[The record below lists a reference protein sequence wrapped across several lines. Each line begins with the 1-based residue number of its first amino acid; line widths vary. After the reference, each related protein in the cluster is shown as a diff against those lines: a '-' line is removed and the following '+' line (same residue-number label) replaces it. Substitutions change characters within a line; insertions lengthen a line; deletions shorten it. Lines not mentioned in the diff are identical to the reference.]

1 MTDKPK
7 VSIIIPVYN
16 VSKYLEEC
24 LDSVINQTLKDI
36 EIILINDKSPDPLD
50 DKICKRYAKK
60 DNRIIYVQHRKNK
73 GLGGVRN
80 TGIKMANGEY
90 QWHIDSDDLIDTQA
104 CEFLYNTAKE
114 KSTEIL
120 TFSGCNFYVKKG
132 KTYYDSYF
140 SRNKNLCNK
149 VISGKDFL
157 VMARKENVFHCA
169 IWLNFFKSDFL
180 KNFSK
185 HYQFVENKLFQDT
198 DYTPILYTKTNKV
211 LCIHYTPYFRRVH
224 NESTTY
230 SEITPAKVS
239 EKFEVSERLLDYIEK
254 EELPTDHPLTAF
266 LITDFEFFKKRYKD
280 QIENGGNNL
289 KRKIKEI
296 DSRIQLIDLPQN
308 ISIVKQ
314 ENFPDYEYIADL
326 TIMIKTFLRPDM
338 LKRILNSIGNYQ
350 EKNKVIFKSIIIGDD
365 STSEILKEDQEIIKQ
380 CKSNYPHL
388 SITYK
393 KYEFNI
399 GCAEGRNRM
408 IKKIETTYF
417 LYCDDDY
424 IFDPDCNINKALSLI
439 KKEKLDILGGWV
451 NNIQSNNI
459 NNPYTLN
466 GKFQKFGSKIVC
478 NIKTDD
484 FPDLEYYDYLIN
496 FYIGRTS
503 KIREVLWD
511 PELKT
516 EEHLDFFWRA
526 YKKDLKM
533 AFTKELFI
541 THHHVSNSK
550 YEKFRSIKHD
560 GEKYLYLRV
569 QKSGAEELITNYFS
583 AKNIKTWIINSTKKE
598 NKIIQHI
605 LKKPLFNQLVP
616 IKRISPPNE
625 HNFFGYFDLEAQ
637 KQNEY
642 LSLSVPYIH
651 KFPEKNDIAKIRI
664 IKNGKA
670 YDVDETK
677 AWNFQQGCFL
687 QYRPGYNNEIVYNI
701 FDEDSKKYKA
711 VIYNTKTKKK
721 KIISHP
727 IANISSDG
735 NTALSVN
742 FSRLYDY
749 RPGYGY
755 SNIPDPYYFEKHPKK
770 DGVFKI
776 DLNKNTSKL
785 IISYDELSKILTKG
799 SKLEDEKILIN
810 HINFSPDGKKIVM
823 LVRWFS
829 DQAPWPT
836 MTVVADSTGKN
847 IRKVFGFTSHYN
859 WKDNKTLM
867 ISGSEGIE
875 KNNSNKI
882 TVYELDIN
890 TCVYK
895 KIDENFFIGD
905 GHCSYSPNKRYILYD
920 SYPSVQF
927 PYRKLHIYD
936 LINKKGKTLA
946 YFYSDPLLYNKIG
959 DCRCDLHPRWSSD
972 GKFITLDSMHEG
984 YRAIYEIKVDDA
996 INTINKD
1003 FSVLTE
1009 NEIKS
1014 LINPPKL
1021 TQHPK
1026 ISNNKWVKFGS
1037 YSKKRKIWELG
1048 KMTTKEL
1055 HLYSFLKYPAK
1066 LVKNSYK
1073 LLNKLTHEKIQK
1085 KNKQN

>member
-1 MTDKPK
+1 MSEKPK

-50 DKICKRYAKK
+50 DKICKKYTKK
-60 DNRIIYVQHRKNK
+60 DSRITYIQHKKNK

-80 TGIKMANGEY
+80 TGIKIAKGEY
-90 QWHIDSDDLIDTQA
+90 QWHIDSDDFIDTQA
-104 CEFLYNTAKE
+104 CELLYNTAKE

-120 TFSGCNFYVKKG
+120 TFSACNFYVKKG

-140 SRNKNLCNK
+140 SRNKILCNK
-149 VISGKDFL
+149 IMSGKEFFTI
-157 VMARKENVFHCA
+157 ARRQKTFYCA
-169 IWLNFFKSDFL
+169 TWLNFVKSDFL
-180 KNFSK
+180 KKFSN
-185 HYQFVENKLFQDT
+185 HYKFTENVPHQDT
-198 DYTPILYTKTNKV
+198 DYTPIIYMKTNKV

-224 NESTTY
+224 NESITY
-230 SEITPAKVS
+230 SEITPSKVS
-239 EKFEVSERLLDYIEK
+239 EKFKVSERLLDYIEK
-254 EELPTDHPLTAF
+254 EELPVDHPLTDF
-266 LITDFEFFKKRYKD
+266 LITDFEFFKKRYKE
-280 QIENGGNNL
+280 QIENGGDNL
-289 KRKIKEI
+289 KKQIKQI
-296 DSRIQLIDLPQN
+296 DSRIQLIDLPAN

-338 LKRILNSIGNYQ
+338 LERIINSIGNYQ
-350 EKNKVIFKSIIIGDD
+350 EKNKVIFKSIIVGDD
-365 STSEILKEDQEIIKQ
+365 SPPKILKEDQEIIKQ
-380 CKSNYPHL
+380 CKLNYPHL
-388 SITYK
+388 SIIYK

-408 IKKIETTYF
+408 IKKIETPYF

-424 IFDPDCNINKALSLI
+424 IFDPNCNINKALSLI
-439 KKEKLDILGGWV
+439 KKQQLDILGGWV
-451 NNIQSNNI
+451 NNKQSNNI

-466 GKFQKFGSKIVC
+466 GKFQKFGNRTVC
-478 NIKTDD
+478 NIKTDG

-496 FYIGRTS
+496 FYIGKTS

-516 EEHLDFFWRA
+516 EEHSDFFWRA
-526 YKKDLKM
+526 YKKGLKT

-541 THHHVSNSK
+541 THHHVSNPK

-560 GEKYLYLRV
+560 GEKYLYLRT
-569 QKSGAEELITNYFS
+569 QKSGGQEWIANYFS
-583 AKNIKTWIINSTKKE
+583 IKNIQTWIINSTKKE
-598 NKIIQHI
+598 NKIIRNT

-616 IKRISPPNE
+616 IRRVSPPNE

-637 KQNEY
+637 KQNTY

-651 KFPEKNDIAKIRI
+651 KLPEKGDIAKIRI
-664 IKNGKA
+664 IKNEKA
-670 YDVDETK
+670 YDLDETK

-687 QYRPGYNNEIVYNI
+687 QYRPSYNNEIVYNI
-701 FDEDSKKYKA
+701 FDEDSKEYKA
-711 VIYNTKTKKK
+711 VIYNIKTKQKR
-721 KIISHP
+721 IISRP

-735 NTALSVN
+735 NTALSIN

-755 SNIPDPYYFEKHPKK
+755 SNIPDPYYSEKHPKE
-770 DGVFKI
+770 DGVFKL
-776 DLNKNTSKL
+776 DLKRDTSKL

-810 HINFSPDGKKIVM
+810 HINFSPDGKKIIM

-829 DQAPWPT
+829 DHAPWPT
-836 MTVVADSTGKN
+836 MTVVADSTGEN

-859 WKDNKTLM
+859 WKDNKILI

-875 KNNSNKI
+875 KNDSNKV
-882 TVYELDIN
+882 TAYELDIN

-895 KIDENFFIGD
+895 KINENFFVGD

-927 PYRKLHIYD
+927 PYRKLQIYD
-936 LINKKGKTLA
+936 LKNKKGKTLA
-946 YFYSDPLLYNKIG
+946 YFYSDPLLYNQIG

-972 GKFITLDSMHEG
+972 GKFITLDSIHEG
-984 YRAIYEIKVDDA
+984 YRAIYEIKVEDA

-1009 NEIKS
+1009 NEITT
-1014 LINPPKL
+1014 LINTSKPIKPS
-1021 TQHPK
+1021 K
-1026 ISNNKWVKFGS
+1026 IPNNKWVKFGS

-1048 KMTTKEL
+1048 KIATKEL
-1055 HLYSFLKYPAK
+1055 HLYPFLRHPAK
-1066 LVKNSYK
+1066 LVKHFYK
-1073 LLNKLTHEKIQK
+1073 LLNKQTHAKIQK
-1085 KNKQN
+1085 KNK